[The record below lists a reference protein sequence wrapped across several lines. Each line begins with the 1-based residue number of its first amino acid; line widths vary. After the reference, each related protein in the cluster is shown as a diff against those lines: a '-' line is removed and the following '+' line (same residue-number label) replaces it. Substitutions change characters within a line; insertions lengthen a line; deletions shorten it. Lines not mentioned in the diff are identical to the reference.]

1 MQLIIKILTEE
12 NQLPWHLP
20 DQLAENIQPN
30 RKSATPLKLF
40 SS

>member
-20 DQLAENIQPN
+20 DQLAENIQPKEN
-30 RKSATPLKLF
+30 QLLH
-40 SS
+40 